1 MMRWWT
7 CERFGGLHS
16 TVSDQPVSK
25 KRALFVIW
33 RNWNAQSRCRVSL
46 VIVQNMGN
54 MGELPKEIWSQII
67 AAAIAHVD
75 DRFRIRALVRLSAV
89 ATPLYHAVFSSPE
102 MWRDVTVPALEDG
115 AVESICRVL
124 ARLPRNS
131 VWSLVSSGSLRATHV
146 MFDVLER
153 HADSLNL
160 LGITRR
166 PEITSVARDIVSRWA
181 PAWSLLHTLSSMVLN
196 VDVRNG
202 SHLPC
207 LPPLPAL
214 DIMWL
219 DIQGG
224 SVAAAPVV
232 LGAQPSLRFLILHA
246 ERKDPTLGPD
256 DRVPAL
262 TPWLAASLPSLA
274 TLHVSMLQGDPDDA
288 FPPTTQ
294 LTQVTELE
302 LTAAHRPTSY
312 AFMRTFTGVQ
322 QAIVHIRSCARNLTP
337 HEPIHPDTLRP
348 WSRVRQLGL
357 TRVPLG
363 PGGAPLHCLTALQKL
378 QLDRCGLH
386 DLGDMGRHP
395 HLTSLWV
402 RGPLTATD
410 GVGAL
415 TALTDLS
422 IMSRSLEDGS
432 DLLRLTRLRNLV
444 LDVSPSYFPTP
455 WHLPSFVASLET
467 VWMTHD
473 ALGGG
478 GPEPMSAENVA
489 PMPVLQTMSV
499 SGGTMWEA
507 GPLLERASGSPR
519 LRCLRWTGVVCPEF
533 ASTYPRATAALAR
546 RKRPEYA

>member
-1 MMRWWT
+1 MR
-7 CERFGGLHS
+7 H
-16 TVSDQPVSK
+16 V
-25 KRALFVIW
+25 
-33 RNWNAQSRCRVSL
+33 
-46 VIVQNMGN
+46 
-54 MGELPKEIWSQII
+54 PKEVWSRII
-67 AAAIAHVD
+67 VEAIAHVD

-89 ATPLYHAVFSSPE
+89 ATPLYHAVVTSPE

-115 AVESICRVL
+115 AVESICRLL
-124 ARLPRNS
+124 AQLPRNS
-131 VWSLVSSGSLRATHV
+131 IWSLVASGSLRATHV
-146 MFDVLER
+146 MLDVLER

-166 PEITSVARDIVSRWA
+166 PETSVARDIVSRWA
-181 PAWSLLHTLSSMVLN
+181 PAWSLLHTLSSMVLT
-196 VDVRNG
+196 VDVHNG
-202 SHLPC
+202 RHLPC

-214 DIMWL
+214 DILWL
-219 DIQGG
+219 DIRGG
-224 SVAAAPVV
+224 SVAATPMV
-232 LGAQPSLRFLILHA
+232 LGVQPSLRFLILHA
-246 ERKDPTLGPD
+246 ERKDPILGPN
-256 DRVPAL
+256 DRVPAI
-262 TPWLAASLPSLA
+262 TPWLAAALPSLA
-274 TLHVSMLQGDPDDA
+274 TLHVSMQQGDPDDA

-312 AFMRTFTGVQ
+312 AFMRTFAGVQ

-337 HEPIHPDTLRP
+337 HVPIHPDTLRP
-348 WSRVRQLGL
+348 WSGVRQLGL

-363 PGGAPLHCLTALQKL
+363 PGGAPLQCLTALQKL
-378 QLDRCGLH
+378 QIDRCGLQ
-386 DLGDMGRHP
+386 DLGDMGQHP

-467 VWMTHD
+467 VWVTHD
-473 ALGGG
+473 ALGV
-478 GPEPMSAENVA
+478 PELMSENVE
-489 PMPVLQTMSV
+489 PMPVLQTLSV

-507 GPLLERASGSPR
+507 GPLLERAAGSPR
-519 LRCLRWTGVVCPEF
+519 LRCLRWTGVVCPDF
-533 ASTYPRATAALAR
+533 ASTYPRAAAALAR